1 MEGQDER
8 TQPRRFVVEVTRG
21 PAANL
26 KIRLDEEGQRALE
39 FDSWEAFYRYLSER
53 FPEWH
58 GYLR

>member
-21 PAANL
+21 PTANL